1 MPRQNPPI
9 PKLFPVPRLS
19 GHAQIETPWVSK
31 WTPTRSCRLLELRPV
46 GREHFWSRTLAFAG
60 GPTVHA
66 RLFEARAGSPLAFV
80 RDAARIA
87 AASVRRAFAR
97 IYSLQRRIET
107 AFLASGGA
115 AQLADAAL
123 EGETTREL
131 AARISKIARMLSG
144 SAGAAVHLRCANG
157 VQQLGA
163 DGAPC
168 ASELATRA
176 LNSGHVEWSKD
187 AAAVPLR
194 VHHEVVGALS
204 LCFESGLR
212 DLRPLQPLLTRAG
225 AVLAAAERESRKDRF
240 LSMAAHEL
248 KTPLTS
254 IKGFSYS
261 LARRLEKGEPSDPRH
276 VQVLER
282 QAERLH
288 SLLEEM
294 LEVSRIETGRFL
306 LHQEPCEMAEL
317 VEASRRSLR
326 RLGADEDLES
336 EVEPALPLV
345 ADRERI
351 ERALTAMVLRARM
364 LGAVHIDGHRR
375 DSRAVLQVSWSGAP
389 LTAPER
395 AQALEPLWEAPPSQR
410 QGLGMALMVAR
421 RAAELHGGSLRAEP
435 YAFVLELP
443 LRTPSVENA
452 ANGEGRVLVVDD
464 DEPIARMMAEFLAE
478 HGFVA
483 DWAGGGRTALARVK
497 SAPPDV
503 IVLDLRMPEMDG
515 RQLLGAIRALGL
527 SPRVVLFSADREVA
541 HAARE
546 LACDAFVEK
555 PFAPE
560 SLLAAVRRAR
570 SATK

>member
-1 MPRQNPPI
+1 MR
-9 PKLFPVPRLS
+9 
-19 GHAQIETPWVSK
+19 
-31 WTPTRSCRLLELRPV
+31 
-46 GREHFWSRTLAFAG
+46 
-60 GPTVHA
+60 A
-66 RLFEARAGSPLAFV
+66 RLFEADTGSPLAFL

-87 AASVRRAFAR
+87 ASSVRRAFAR

-107 AFLASGGA
+107 AFLASGA
-115 AQLADAAL
+115 AAELADAAL
-123 EGETTREL
+123 EGESTREL
-131 AARISKIARMLSG
+131 AARISNIARNLSG
-144 SAGAAVHLRCANG
+144 SAGAAVHLRCVTG

-168 ASELATRA
+168 APELAGRA
-176 LNSGHVEWSKD
+176 IATGQVEWAND

-204 LCFESGLR
+204 LCFDGGLR
-212 DLRPLQPLLTRAG
+212 DLRALQPLLARAG

-240 LSMAAHEL
+240 LSLAAHEL

-294 LEVSRIETGRFL
+294 LEVSRIETGRFV

-317 VEASRRSLR
+317 VEASRRALR
-326 RLGADEDLES
+326 RLGADEGVQV
-336 EVEPALPLV
+336 EVERSLPLV

-351 ERALTAMVLRARM
+351 ERALTAMVLRARA
-364 LGAVHIDGHRR
+364 LGSVRVEAKRYDG
-375 DSRAVLQVSWSGAP
+375 RAALRVSWDGEP
-389 LTAPER
+389 LPPADR
-395 AQALEPLWEAPPSQR
+395 AHVLEPLWEAPPGQR
-410 QGLGMALMVAR
+410 QGLGMALMVAC
-421 RAAELHGGSLRAEP
+421 RAAELHGGLLRAEP
-435 YAFVLELP
+435 DAFVLELP
-443 LRTPSVENA
+443 LRSPSIDSDGA
-452 ANGEGRVLVVDD
+452 GEGRVLVVDD
-464 DEPIARMMAEFLAE
+464 DEPMARMMAEFLAE
-478 HGFVA
+478 HGFVS
-483 DWAGGGRTALARVK
+483 DWAGGGRAALARVR
-497 SAPPDV
+497 SNPPDV
-503 IVLDLRMPEMDG
+503 MVLDLRMPEMDG
-515 RQLLGAIRALGL
+515 RQLLGAIRALGQ

-541 HAARE
+541 SAARE

-560 SLLAAVRRAR
+560 SLLAAVRRVR
-570 SATK
+570 SHDD